1 MSLKNTSVKRLQRG
15 TKYDAGKIRL
25 NLIEPSFINGLG
37 SVMTFGATK
46 YGSNNWKNGIPTSQL
61 YASLQRHL
69 TSFYEG
75 NLVDSESGLDHL
87 YHSAANI
94 MMMIWMRKFNPKFE
108 DINIGKKM
116 VIDYSCIYY
125 DNNIKIG
132 ELYGDNGGYKIQPRI
147 FGYLY
152 KHSLDAN
159 LLKSVGMPYH
169 GIKTFTYCDQKYMC
183 GDCRKQTDCV
193 EQVVKLG
200 ILKENNIDVIVD
212 TDERVIEYIHG
223 QKNNNILCYLM
234 STPYNIW
241 AKHLDNLRINNLDEI
256 KLYDAK
262 DSEKDSC
269 REQETALDLSK
280 ISKD

>member
-1 MSLKNTSVKRLQRG
+1 MSSKNTTVKRLQRG

-25 NLIEPSFINGLG
+25 NLVEPSFINGLG
-37 SVMTFGATK
+37 SVMSFGATK
-46 YGSNNWKNGIPTSQL
+46 YGANNWKNGIPTSQL

-69 TSFYEG
+69 TSFSEG

-108 DINIGKKM
+108 DINIGKKI

-125 DNNIKIG
+125 DNNIEIG
-132 ELYGDNGGYKIQPRI
+132 KTPRDNKGYEIQPRI

-152 KHSLDAN
+152 KHQCDVK
-159 LLKSVGMPYH
+159 LLKSVGLPYY
-169 GIKTFTYCDQKYMC
+169 GIKVFDYC
-183 GDCRKQTDCV
+183 GDQYNDCQ
-193 EQVVKLG
+193 EQVAKLD
-200 ILKENNIDVIVD
+200 ILKDNNIDVIVD
-212 TDERVIEYIHG
+212 TDEKVVEYIHG

-234 STPYNIW
+234 TTPHNIW

-256 KLYDAK
+256 KLHDEK
-262 DSEKDSC
+262 DFEEDSC
-269 REQETALDLSK
+269 RKQEAS
-280 ISKD
+280 